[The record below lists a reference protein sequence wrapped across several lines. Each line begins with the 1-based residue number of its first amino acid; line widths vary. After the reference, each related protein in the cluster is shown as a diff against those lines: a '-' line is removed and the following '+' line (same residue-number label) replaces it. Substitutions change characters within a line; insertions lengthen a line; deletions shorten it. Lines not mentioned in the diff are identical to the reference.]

1 MSLDNTAR
9 LPTPAPDEYAG
20 DLRKTN
26 IAPDF
31 WYPIARARD
40 LKAGK
45 LLAAGFA
52 GSPIVLARTK
62 SGELLAL
69 EDRCAHRQVP
79 LHVGVVA
86 GNAIRCGY
94 HGWEYNAQGKC
105 VSVPY
110 LDRCRLKPNNV
121 RHFPVREAYGLL
133 FVFPGDAARA
143 EATPFPYIPS
153 ASDPAYKMRYL
164 DRLIDCHYSF
174 MHENLMDMNHQ
185 FLHRRLMGEIGRAH
199 V

>member
-94 HGWEYNAQGKC
+94 HDYQHLVKDYKEFTGYTPPQFFAIDNGSPE
-105 VSVPY
+105 
-110 LDRCRLKPNNV
+110 R
-121 RHFPVREAYGLL
+121 
-133 FVFPGDAARA
+133 VFGDA
-143 EATPFPYIPS
+143 ET
-153 ASDPAYKMRYL
+153 
-164 DRLIDCHYSF
+164 
-174 MHENLMDMNHQ
+174 
-185 FLHRRLMGEIGRAH
+185 
-199 V
+199 